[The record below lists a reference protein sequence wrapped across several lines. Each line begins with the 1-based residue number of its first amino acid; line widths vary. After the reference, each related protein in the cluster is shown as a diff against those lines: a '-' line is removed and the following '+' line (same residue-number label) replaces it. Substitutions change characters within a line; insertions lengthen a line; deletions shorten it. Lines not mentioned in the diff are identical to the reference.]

1 MANHHQPSSQSGD
14 RALLVSLGSLV
25 VPTSEVS
32 AFEVLHRSTIP
43 VFSSPWDRL
52 DLTISL
58 CPHCPLLFLSL
69 PSRTWPISRIGLSI
83 QQLNTSPVL
92 SSSYE
97 PAFLTLHT
105 SFDQQQPLL
114 LQLHAHPF
122 CSKIACPIQALPSP
136 FMIRHQFWVAV
147 FWYCW
152 IAVRGCSRTKR
163 KIKFQSKLLTTYA
176 AS

>member
-1 MANHHQPSSQSGD
+1 MFFLRLGILSLECLTAPPLGRTSTPLVSGMTLDSPYYPLRQPSTARHYWRKRGGGFPYRTLPGWQVANYHQPSSQSGD

-97 PAFLTLHT
+97 PAFLTLYT
-105 SFDQQQPLL
+105 SFD
-114 LQLHAHPF
+114 
-122 CSKIACPIQALPSP
+122 
-136 FMIRHQFWVAV
+136 
-147 FWYCW
+147 
-152 IAVRGCSRTKR
+152 
-163 KIKFQSKLLTTYA
+163 
-176 AS
+176 